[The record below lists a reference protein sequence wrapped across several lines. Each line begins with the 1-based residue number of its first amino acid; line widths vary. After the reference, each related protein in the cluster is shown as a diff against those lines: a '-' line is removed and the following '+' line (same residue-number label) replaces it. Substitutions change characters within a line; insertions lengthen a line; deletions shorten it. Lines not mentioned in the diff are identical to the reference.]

1 MHSRKKN
8 SVGKLA
14 PISTNIVVNKQ
25 GNASFV
31 AKTNAQSVDNIELK
45 QGLLITELSN
55 KEAPYGQLQ
64 DKRMLSPYHQKN
76 LMANKTSLGFN
87 TLAHASLKTEQSI
100 ESFQTIGG
108 RKEMLLEKDA

>member
-1 MHSRKKN
+1 
-8 SVGKLA
+8 
-14 PISTNIVVNKQ
+14 
-25 GNASFV
+25 
-31 AKTNAQSVDNIELK
+31 
-45 QGLLITELSN
+45 
-55 KEAPYGQLQ
+55 
-64 DKRMLSPYHQKN
+64 MLSPYHQKN